1 MYLAFV
7 DVRMSDAVM
16 EFQIEVKVTYR
27 SKLVESSFS
36 VCTLTDVVAAAAK
49 PDNVPV
55 TVRFVKVPFVA
66 ERLPLALMFP
76 PVAK

>member
-1 MYLAFV
+1 M
-7 DVRMSDAVM
+7 
-16 EFQIEVKVTYR
+16 
-27 SKLVESSFS
+27 VESSFS

-49 PDNVPV
+49 PDSVPV
-55 TVRFVKVPFVA
+55 TVRFVKFPFVA